1 MGVWEDRFTL
11 TETAVAI
18 NVLVL
23 AAICVRYRF
32 IQCLAISGDGPM
44 VELPV
49 LVDMV
54 DGFESELKWS
64 SWSTAGPFT

>member
-1 MGVWEDRFTL
+1 MFSFEMAMGVREDRFTL

-32 IQCLAISGDGPM
+32 IQCLAFSGDGPM
-44 VELPV
+44 AELPV

-64 SWSTAGPFT
+64 S